1 MKVLVVTQYFWP
13 EYFRVNDLVVELKKR
28 GIEVDILTSW
38 PNYPK
43 GFFLKDFLKN
53 RKKYK
58 YYNGCRVYR
67 VPQIS
72 RGSGSNFRL
81 TLNYLSFLLC
91 GIFYGTFRVRNKKY
105 DSIITFATSPIIVA
119 LVSIAIAKFKNIKH
133 FLWVLD
139 LWPNVLHDLNIF
151 KKKTFLYEFFSK
163 IVLIIYRSSDIIL
176 CQSLSFKKKIIE
188 IDVNF
193 KRKTVY
199 FPSWP
204 EDKYK
209 DYNSKKEINNKE
221 FTILFTGN
229 IGESQNFDLVIKV
242 ILNCPT
248 NINWIV
254 VGEGRDFEKLKYMK
268 LKYKID
274 NLQLKGLL
282 NYDLLKKY
290 FELSDALLISLRP
303 GDTFDSTIPGK
314 FQTYLNFRK
323 RIIGFIGGEVNTL
336 INKYNLGVANSS
348 QDPVVLS
355 KLVKNFIEQKSKFN
369 FVNFNK
375 KIDYLLYLFSKERL
389 IKKLITNIESLISL
403 DMLRV
408 ISSTKFIN
416 YKKNFIFSGLNLAF
430 MGSYSK
436 GDINITKNL
445 YFWPDGFFVNRLSK
459 NKINKIP
466 GRILIDTLI
475 LDQNIKKIVVLGV
488 LSENSKNYLINKF
501 GIRIEH
507 HQLPFGNLNDFKNFI
522 PIFKKDEVCLLTL
535 PTPKQEILAEY
546 ISETQSYFKIFCV
559 GGGLAMISG
568 DEKPIPS
575 KFDYFFFS
583 ETVWRLQFETIR
595 RTKRL
600 LSTFIFYLR
609 GELFGKFTNLK
620 LKILNEKF

>member
-1 MKVLVVTQYFWP
+1 MKVLIVSQYFWP
-13 EYFRVNDLVVELKKR
+13 EYFRVNDLVIELKKK
-28 GIEVDILTSW
+28 GIEVEILTSW

-43 GFFLKDFLKN
+43 GFYFKDFLEN

-91 GIFYGTFRVRNKKY
+91 GIFFGTLRVRNKKY
-105 DSIITFATSPIIVA
+105 DSVITFATSPIIVA
-119 LVSIAIAKFKNIKH
+119 LVAIIIAKFKNIKH

-151 KKKTFLYEFFSK
+151 KKKTFFYKFFSK
-163 IVLIIYRSSDIIL
+163 IVLLIYKSSDVIL
-176 CQSLSFKKKIIE
+176 CQSLSFKKKIVELDI
-188 IDVNF
+188 NL
-193 KRKTVY
+193 KKKTIY

-204 EDKYK
+204 EDKFK
-209 DYNSKKEINNKE
+209 DYNPKKEINNKK

-248 NINWIV
+248 NINWVV

-268 LKYKID
+268 LKYKIE

-282 NYDLLKKY
+282 IYDKLKKY

-314 FQTYLNFRK
+314 FQTYLNFKK
-323 RIIGFIGGEVNTL
+323 RIIGFIGGEVNTI
-336 INKYNLGVANSS
+336 INKYNLGVASSS
-348 QDPVVLS
+348 QDPVFLS
-355 KLVKNFIEQKSKFN
+355 KLVKNFIEQSSKFN
-369 FVNFNK
+369 FINLDR
-375 KIDYLLYLFSKERL
+375 KIDYLLNLFSKERL
-389 IKKLITNIESLISL
+389 IKKLITNIDSLISL
-403 DMLRV
+403 DTLRV

-436 GDINITKNL
+436 GDINLSNNL

-475 LDQNIKKIVVLGV
+475 LDQNIKKIIVMGV
-488 LSENSKNYLINKF
+488 LSEKSKNYLINKF
-501 GIRIEH
+501 GIKIEH
-507 HQLPFGNLNDFKNFI
+507 YQLPFGNLNDFKKFI
-522 PIFKKDEVCLLTL
+522 PIFKEDEVCLLTL

-546 ISETQSYFKIFCV
+546 ISESQRYFKIFCI

-568 DEKPIPS
+568 DEKPIPV
-575 KFDYFFFS
+575 KLDHFFFS
-583 ETVWRLQFETIR
+583 ETIWRLQFETIR
-595 RTKRL
+595 RIKRL
-600 LSTFIFYLR
+600 LSTFVFYLK